1 MRTSRGVSRF
11 RSLGL
16 GALASLAA
24 CDPGPSVGRDLEP
37 PDLGPG
43 PCVDVPA
50 IRLGS
55 ARVRSVRP
63 GMAWNGAHFGIAYA
77 EGDDADGEVIF
88 ETRSPTGEP
97 RSAPVT
103 LSAGGAAMSPR
114 VVAAGTGFGLVW
126 YDPDD
131 DRDIFFRR
139 VDAEGRPDG
148 PVVNVS
154 ESPGW
159 SYAADVE
166 YRDGQFAVT
175 WLDDSEGGLQ
185 TWFRVLDDAGAG
197 LGPARV
203 LSRGAE
209 RAARPAVAATAAG
222 YAVAWTQWPDG
233 RDPVYLALLD
243 SAGAADELVVLTE
256 DDGPASHPALVAT
269 DDGFL
274 VAWDDG
280 QGGGRVMGRDVD
292 PQGRPRGAPFGLAGD
307 APRAT
312 MPSLARAADG
322 RIGLLWSDARAD
334 AEGLDLWFR
343 VLDAHGRPETPPLRV
358 GDLAGDDLQGVLAR
372 DETGFGVVWFASDG
386 GDEHVYFAHV
396 RLECGPGAA
405 P

>member
-1 MRTSRGVSRF
+1 MAAPSQSTSCLWVMVF
-11 RSLGL
+11 
-16 GALASLAA
+16 AA
-24 CDPGPSVGRDLEP
+24 GCDPGPSVGRDREP
-37 PDLGPG
+37 PELGPG
-43 PCVDVPA
+43 PCVDVPPV
-50 IRLGS
+50 RLGEDP
-55 ARVRSVRP
+55 ARAVRP
-63 GMAWNGAHFGIAYA
+63 GLAWNGERFGVAYA
-77 EGDDADGEVIF
+77 QGDDSDGTVVFESLAPTAEVL
-88 ETRSPTGEP
+88 
-97 RSAPVT
+97 SAPVE
-103 LSAGGAAMSPR
+103 LSTGAGAMSPR
-114 VVAAGTGFGLVW
+114 VAAAEFGFGVVW
-126 YDPDD
+126 YEDD
-131 DRDIFFRR
+131 ADREIRFRR
-139 VDAEGRPDG
+139 VDAAGLPVGRP
-148 PVVNVS
+148 VNVS
-154 ESPGW
+154 ETPGW
-159 SYAADVE
+159 SYAADVDA
-166 YRDGQFAVT
+166 RDGRFAVT
-175 WLDDSEGGLQ
+175 WLDDSDGRLQ
-185 TWFRVLDDAGAG
+185 TWFRLLDDAGAG
-197 LGPARV
+197 LGSARV

-243 SAGAADELVVLTE
+243 AAGAADEPVVLTE

-280 QGGGRVMGRDVD
+280 QGGGRVMGRAVD
-292 PQGRPRGAPFGLAGD
+292 PRGRPRGAPFSLAGD
-307 APRAT
+307 APRAK
-312 MPSLARAADG
+312 MPSLARTADG